1 MNRAAR
7 AHRAWRT
14 LPGRVGAVGGWRRFV
29 LSFGL
34 GAAAAAALP
43 PVHAIPLLALSFTG
57 LIWQLDAARSHRTA
71 FALGWWF
78 GVGFFV
84 AGLYWIA
91 HAMLIEPARFG
102 WMIPF
107 AVGGL
112 AAGMALFPAL
122 AALLA
127 RLSRTSGPGR
137 LLVFAAAWT
146 ATEWLRGEVLT
157 GFPWNPLASVWMVSV
172 PMLQMTAVTGVFGL
186 SLVTAFAAVSPAGL
200 HDAGRR
206 WAPGAAAL
214 LLLAVWVGG
223 SVRLAGAETGA
234 VPGVTLRIVQPNI
247 DQRRKGQ
254 EDLRAAQIAR
264 QAALSVRPRAAGRR
278 ITHVVWPET
287 AVPYLLARAPD
298 LRRALARI
306 VPPGGLV
313 IAGAL
318 RATPASAQ
326 PFRVWNSLQA
336 IDDAGRIVASYD
348 KSRLVPFG
356 EYVPLRSILG
366 MAKLTVG
373 DTDFSAGPG
382 PRTLRLA
389 GLPPV
394 SPLICYEAIFPG
406 KVVDPGD
413 RPGWLL
419 NVTNDAWFGASSGPY
434 QHFASARIRAIEEGV
449 PLVRAANSGISGVV
463 DAYGRITARLGL
475 GVEGVLDSALPRAL
489 PEPPPFAAWGHVP
502 LAILLALTAAAG
514 LAAGRRA
521 ALYPPARC

>member
-1 MNRAAR
+1 M
-7 AHRAWRT
+7 
-14 LPGRVGAVGGWRRFV
+14 
-29 LSFGL
+29 
-34 GAAAAAALP
+34 
-43 PVHAIPLLALSFTG
+43 
-57 LIWQLDAARSHRTA
+57 
-71 FALGWWF
+71 
-78 GVGFFV
+78 
-84 AGLYWIA
+84 
-91 HAMLIEPARFG
+91 
-102 WMIPF
+102 
-107 AVGGL
+107 
-112 AAGMALFPAL
+112 
-122 AALLA
+122 
-127 RLSRTSGPGR
+127 
-137 LLVFAAAWT
+137 
-146 ATEWLRGEVLT
+146 
-157 GFPWNPLASVWMVSV
+157 
-172 PMLQMTAVTGVFGL
+172 
-186 SLVTAFAAVSPAGL
+186 
-200 HDAGRR
+200 
-206 WAPGAAAL
+206 
-214 LLLAVWVGG
+214 
-223 SVRLAGAETGA
+223 
-234 VPGVTLRIVQPNI
+234 
-247 DQRRKGQ
+247 
-254 EDLRAAQIAR
+254 
-264 QAALSVRPRAAGRR
+264 
-278 ITHVVWPET
+278 
-287 AVPYLLARAPD
+287 PYLLARAPD

-406 KVVDPGD
+406 KVADPGD

-449 PLVRAANSGISGVV
+449 PLVRAANSGVSGVV

-489 PEPPPFAAWGHVP
+489 PEPTPFAAWGHLPV
-502 LAILLALTAAAG
+502 AILLALTTAAG
-514 LAAGRRA
+514 LVAGRRA